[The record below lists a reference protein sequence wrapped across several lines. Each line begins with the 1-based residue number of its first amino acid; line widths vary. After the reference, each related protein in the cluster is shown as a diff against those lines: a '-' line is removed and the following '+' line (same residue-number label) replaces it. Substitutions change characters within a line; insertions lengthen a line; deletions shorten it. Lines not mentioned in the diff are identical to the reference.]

1 MLLKNEMEA
10 QKKFYE
16 NRCRQIINEKKQLDK
31 ISKEFLEEKQIVE
44 EENKQ
49 LQTILQTIK
58 GFENLVFFF
67 EL

>member
-1 MLLKNEMEA
+1 MEA